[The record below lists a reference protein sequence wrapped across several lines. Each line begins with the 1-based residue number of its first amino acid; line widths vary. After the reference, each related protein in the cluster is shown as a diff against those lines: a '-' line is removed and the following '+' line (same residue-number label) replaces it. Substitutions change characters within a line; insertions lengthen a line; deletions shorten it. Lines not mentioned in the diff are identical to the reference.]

1 MDFLRQPLLGSD
13 IAAFVFA
20 VLALLFVVLWWRDR
34 EPGMSWLAAAYGV
47 LAVQYFWDA
56 STLPVDARVNRTTSI
71 MLGVGAAAFN
81 CGMVQ
86 YVSAPGR
93 VNRMMLVIAVGLP
106 LLLPMAAALDIDVYR
121 PWSHIPY
128 AISLLALVQ
137 TAVAAARREP
147 RAGFEWIAAGLLSI
161 PIFASAVVLR
171 TGDSF
176 YVRYYVLLPA
186 IFFGILLLTVSLLRR
201 SYVVVEENKR
211 RHEAERALTALNASL
226 EETIAQRT
234 ADLQNIVAG
243 LESFNRNVSHDLRGS
258 LSGMSGLAHAAN
270 EALKNND
277 TSVARRV
284 LPLIANQAEQSSELV
299 YALLTLAR
307 VGDHD
312 MKKAQVDLNKLTE
325 EVIASAAL
333 IKPASAM
340 PRFIVSTLPPVY
352 ADASLLRPALTNLI
366 GNAVKFCGYRPDACV
381 EVLAEADDR
390 ETIVQVRD
398 NGIGFAHDQA
408 ATLFEPFKR
417 LHGPDFVGHGVGLS
431 IVRRAVERQGGR
443 VWAEAAPNKGASF
456 YFSLPNPASTDS
468 TDSTEFARAAD

>member
-1 MDFLRQPLLGSD
+1 MVTALVLVFAALKAARGERSAGHEAIAFGMASLPVFLVLLLLG
-13 IAAFVFA
+13 
-20 VLALLFVVLWWRDR
+20 
-34 EPGMSWLAAAYGV
+34 
-47 LAVQYFWDA
+47 
-56 STLPVDARVNRTTSI
+56 
-71 MLGVGAAAFN
+71 
-81 CGMVQ
+81 
-86 YVSAPGR
+86 
-93 VNRMMLVIAVGLP
+93 GL
-106 LLLPMAAALDIDVYR
+106 
-121 PWSHIPY
+121 
-128 AISLLALVQ
+128 
-137 TAVAAARREP
+137 
-147 RAGFEWIAAGLLSI
+147 
-161 PIFASAVVLR
+161 
-171 TGDSF
+171 DSF
-176 YVRYYVLLPA
+176 YVRYYAVIPELS
-186 IFFGILLLTVSLLRR
+186 FGLILLTVSLLRR
-201 SYVVVEENKR
+201 R
-211 RHEAERALTALNASL
+211 RALEQEIERRNEAEQALTVLNASL
-226 EETIAQRT
+226 EETVSQRT
-234 ADLQNIVAG
+234 ADLQNIVSA

-333 IKPASAM
+333 IKPASVM